1 MDVLFFFYKITLD
14 RLTMFIANDILY
26 MLVMN
31 INNLSH
37 IWSEE

>member
-1 MDVLFFFYKITLD
+1 MVLFFYQITFD
-14 RLTMFIANDILY
+14 RLTMFIVGVILY
-26 MLVMN
+26 VLAMN